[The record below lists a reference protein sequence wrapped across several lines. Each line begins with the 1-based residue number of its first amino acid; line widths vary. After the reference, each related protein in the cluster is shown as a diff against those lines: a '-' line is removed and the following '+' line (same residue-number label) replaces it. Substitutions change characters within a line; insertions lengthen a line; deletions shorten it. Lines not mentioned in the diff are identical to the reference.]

1 MINRRKGNK
10 IAKKEEKRIRGSI
23 NEVHYPNMCAPEMKT
38 GKKKKMEER
47 HLKIRRMRRRKRK
60 KKTSRTGACESLGR
74 KLPCITQ
81 KNK

>member
-38 GKKKKMEER
+38 KKKK
-47 HLKIRRMRRRKRK
+47 KKNGRK
-60 KKTSRTGACESLGR
+60 KFLKKKDEKEKEEEENFQNWSM
-74 KLPCITQ
+74 
-81 KNK
+81 